1 MSVATIAPRIAI
13 KNVTP
18 EVSSAMSA
26 LHEAALAAAQAAD
39 IAPGLLQLIKIR
51 ASQINGCS
59 LSLDRHTQD
68 ARAMGEGEQ
77 RIRELRAW
85 RNSKL
90 FTSRERAAL
99 SLTEA
104 ITLVF
109 AGQVPNEVYAEAARQ
124 FEETQLA
131 ALIWAATVINA
142 HNRIAITTRLEGSG
156 APPEA
161 AARGA
166 ASAGSRSMWWTSAR
180 VANQDLPA

>member
-1 MSVATIAPRIAI
+1 MSVATIATRIAI

-18 EVSSAMSA
+18 DVSSAMSA
-26 LHEAALAAAQAAD
+26 LHEAALAAAEAAD
-39 IAPGLLQLIKIR
+39 IEPELLQLIKIR

-59 LSLDRHTQD
+59 LSLDQHTQD
-68 ARAMGEGEQ
+68 ARAMGESEQ
-77 RIRELRAW
+77 RIREVRTW
-85 RNSKL
+85 RNCKL
-90 FTSRERAAL
+90 FTHRERAAL

-109 AGQVPNEVYAEAARQ
+109 AGQVPNSVYAEAESL

-156 APPEA
+156 APPKA
-161 AARGA
+161 ATR
-166 ASAGSRSMWWTSAR
+166 
-180 VANQDLPA
+180 

>member
-1 MSVATIAPRIAI
+1 MSIAPLATRIAI

-18 EVSSAMSA
+18 DVSSAMSA
-26 LHEAALAAAQAAD
+26 LHRAALAAAKAAD
-39 IAPGLLQLIKIR
+39 IEPELLQLIKIR

-59 LSLDRHTQD
+59 LSLGRHTRS
-68 ARAMGEGEQ
+68 ARAMGDSEE
-77 RIRELRAW
+77 RIREVRAW

-90 FTSRERAAL
+90 FTPRERAAL

-109 AGQVPNEVYAEAARQ
+109 AGQVPNAVYTEAASL

-156 APPEA
+156 APP
-161 AARGA
+161 A
-166 ASAGSRSMWWTSAR
+166 ASRPGAGG
-180 VANQDLPA
+180 

>member
-1 MSVATIAPRIAI
+1 M
-13 KNVTP
+13 TP
-18 EVSSAMSA
+18 EVSGAMSA

-39 IAPGLLQLIKIR
+39 ISPGLLQLIKIR

-59 LSLDRHTQD
+59 LSLARHTQD
-68 ARAMGEGEQ
+68 ARAMGETEQ
-77 RIRELRAW
+77 RIREVRAW
-85 RNSKL
+85 RNSK
-90 FTSRERAAL
+90 FYTPKERAAL

-109 AGQVPNEVYAEAARQ
+109 AGQVPNQVYAEAARQ

-156 APPEA
+156 APPTA
-161 AARGA
+161 AVR
-166 ASAGSRSMWWTSAR
+166 
-180 VANQDLPA
+180 

>member
-1 MSVATIAPRIAI
+1 MSVATLATRIVI
-13 KNVTP
+13 NNVTP
-18 EVSSAMSA
+18 DVSSAMSA

-39 IAPGLLQLIKIR
+39 IEPELLQLIKIR

-59 LSLDRHTQD
+59 LSLDRHARD
-68 ARAMGEGEQ
+68 ARAMGESEQ
-77 RIRELRAW
+77 RIREVRTW
-85 RNSKL
+85 RRSDL
-90 FTSRERAAL
+90 FTRRERAAL

-109 AGQVPNEVYAEAARQ
+109 AGQVPNAVYGEAASL

-156 APPEA
+156 APPVA
-161 AARGA
+161 AGR
-166 ASAGSRSMWWTSAR
+166 
-180 VANQDLPA
+180 